1 MSRRPTDDEILDAVF
16 SRGGEIVLPGT
27 FGDQVSDAAAAEAAS
42 KISDTMLMQL
52 KQYEQDA
59 VGLAET
65 GDMDGAY
72 ASLSRALT
80 CVLHMQVHTTTGMFW
95 GGRGPK
101 ALARL
106 RHCVPLTSLPFLP
119 MLQPCCWQST
129 STTTAN
135 QGRCCYDDLC
145 QAITHGTLI
154 RNQHTLKQAY
164 TQRAIIKKKRG
175 DLSGADED
183 FIKGAQYGNEV
194 AKGMVKNNPYA
205 KL

>member
-1 MSRRPTDDEILDAVF
+1 
-16 SRGGEIVLPGT
+16 
-27 FGDQVSDAAAAEAAS
+27 
-42 KISDTMLMQL
+42 MLMQL

-72 ASLSRALT
+72 ASLSRAIDMCPT
-80 CVLHMQVHTTTGMFW
+80 YASAYNNRAQVL
-95 GGRGPK
+95 
-101 ALARL
+101 RL
-106 RHCVPLTSLPFLP
+106 QTKDD
-119 MLQPCCWQST
+119 
-129 STTTAN
+129 AA
-135 QGRCCYDDLC
+135 YDDLC